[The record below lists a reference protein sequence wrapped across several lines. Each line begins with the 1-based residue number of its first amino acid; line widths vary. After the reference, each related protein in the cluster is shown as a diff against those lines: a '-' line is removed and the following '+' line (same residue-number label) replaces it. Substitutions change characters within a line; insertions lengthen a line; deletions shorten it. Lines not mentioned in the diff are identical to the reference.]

1 MKIFKKIWVYPK
13 GLFLGRKYWEGPEE
27 GKKNC
32 MKIMSGCKEEFCFL
46 GGEGN
51 SRFMEDEEIKERMQE
66 LIDEEIKIRFLF
78 GPHYDVKSVAFLRW
92 AKEGKVEMR
101 WLNTREEEHFKV
113 VDRGYIQVSLKHEA
127 LEEERNGYI
136 AFSVKEAQEKYDYFE
151 LLWEKAELFDP
162 VKRIEEAENGCVE
175 FERIFR
181 ERKPVE
187 RYKDCQWGIDAGLI
201 KKEKEGSDPV
211 PVTEDDIRRL
221 KNKIFIPII
230 SPSEAEERALKE
242 MKAFLGMEKELLKEY
257 SRGRFVAVLGGKVVA
272 DGDDEI
278 ELAMR
283 VYEEQ
288 GYFPMYIGR
297 LGVEPEVIE
306 VSSLEGSCNDAM

>member
-1 MKIFKKIWVYPK
+1 M
-13 GLFLGRKYWEGPEE
+13 
-27 GKKNC
+27 
-32 MKIMSGCKEEFCFL
+32 
-46 GGEGN
+46 
-51 SRFMEDEEIKERMQE
+51 
-66 LIDEEIKIRFLF
+66 
-78 GPHYDVKSVAFLRW
+78 
-92 AKEGKVEMR
+92 
-101 WLNTREEEHFKV
+101 
-113 VDRGYIQVSLKHEA
+113 
-127 LEEERNGYI
+127 
-136 AFSVKEAQEKYDYFE
+136 
-151 LLWEKAELFDP
+151 
-162 VKRIEEAENGCVE
+162 
-175 FERIFR
+175 
-181 ERKPVE
+181 
-187 RYKDCQWGIDAGLI
+187 
-201 KKEKEGSDPV
+201 
-211 PVTEDDIRRL
+211 

-306 VSSLEGSCNDAM
+306 MSSLEGSCNDAM